1 MTIQK
6 LFSKKLSIYKQSFY
20 YATTALIGYTELG
33 NRAIL
38 ANQLK
43 TYYILGYKTSN
54 RNHADEKNVI
64 NSL

>member
-1 MTIQK
+1 M
-6 LFSKKLSIYKQSFY
+6 
-20 YATTALIGYTELG
+20 GYTELG
-33 NRAIL
+33 NRSIL

-54 RNHADEKNVI
+54 RNRADEKNVI